1 MAFFCSASVITHMH
15 KSIADVIGSEDS
27 LYCTCI
33 SNISYFHYFVI
44 VAILLFY
51 VCFSA
56 LEAFPVIPWKRR
68 KSSHQQWIERCVFL
82 DFLGELS
89 R

>member
-1 MAFFCSASVITHMH
+1 MH

-27 LYCTCI
+27 LYCTCVI
-33 SNISYFHYFVI
+33 NISYFHYFVM

-56 LEAFPVIPWKRR
+56 LETFLVNSWKRR
-68 KSSHQQWIERCVFL
+68 NSNHQQWIDRCVFL

>member
-1 MAFFCSASVITHMH
+1 MKVLRTLLGVGI
-15 KSIADVIGSEDS
+15 V
-27 LYCTCI
+27 CI
-33 SNISYFHYFVI
+33 VNISFVM
-44 VAILLFY
+44 VAIRLFY

-56 LEAFPVIPWKRR
+56 LEAFPVILWKRR
-68 KSSHQQWIERCVFL
+68 KNSHQQWIERCVFL